1 VVGLR
6 LNVDRFISDCRAA
19 LAADKSHR
27 YVREVAAQAVSN
39 PVGVLKGL
47 GEPKGAEMPSRDSS
61 I

>member
-1 VVGLR
+1 MVGLR
-6 LNVDRFISDCRAA
+6 PMFNVDQFVSDCRAA

-27 YVREVAAQAVSN
+27 YVREVVSQAVSN

-47 GEPKGAEMPSRDSS
+47 GEPKGAE